1 MFFTRLSLPFTMPI
15 RCLIS
20 AGPTREYFDPVR
32 FISNPSSGKMG
43 YAIATAALAAG
54 WETTLVSGPV
64 ALPAP
69 AGAELVPVVTGEQM
83 YTALAERFPSCDVLI
98 MTAAVCDYRPKT
110 SAPQK
115 IKKHQLSMTVEMEP
129 TRDILKT
136 LAHQKQRQYV
146 VGFAAETEHIEQH
159 ALEKLHAKNCDLIV
173 ANDVGGPTSAFES
186 DHNRV
191 ILLGHNGTRTTLGP
205 APKAVIGEQL
215 VAFLA
220 DCMALK

>member
-1 MFFTRLSLPFTMPI
+1 MPI

-43 YAIATAALAAG
+43 YAIAAAAAAAG

-64 ALPAP
+64 AITPP
-69 AGAELVPVVTGEQM
+69 EGADCISVVTGEQM
-83 YTALAERFPSCDVLI
+83 YEALAKSYPHCDVLI
-98 MTAAVCDYRPKT
+98 MTAAVCDYRPK
-110 SAPQK
+110 ARFDQK

-136 LAHQKQRQYV
+136 LGHQKQAQYV
-146 VGFAAETEHIEQH
+146 VGFAAETESIEQY

-173 ANDVGGPTSAFES
+173 ANDVGGPNGAFEN

-191 ILLGHNGTRTTLGP
+191 ILLGRDGSRTVLGP
-205 APKAVIGEQL
+205 APKSIIGQEL
-215 VAFLA
+215 VTFLSER
-220 DCMALK
+220 LGKK